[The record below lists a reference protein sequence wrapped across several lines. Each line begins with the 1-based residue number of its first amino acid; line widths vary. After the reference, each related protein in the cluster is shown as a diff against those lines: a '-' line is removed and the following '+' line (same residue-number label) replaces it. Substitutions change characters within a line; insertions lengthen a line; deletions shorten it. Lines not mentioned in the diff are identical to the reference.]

1 MTKSS
6 ATLYLV
12 ATPVGNLEDMTY
24 RAVRVLSE
32 VSEIFAEDT
41 RVSRVLLEKYGITTH
56 LTSYREA
63 APRGMVERT
72 IADVLSRLKQGES
85 VAYISDAG
93 TPAVSDPGSYLV
105 KRVVEAGFTVSP
117 IPGAS
122 ALPMIISVSGMPVMQ
137 PLFVGFLPR
146 KKGKQTLLK
155 RLKEALVSET
165 ADVVIFYESPERIT
179 SLLEYLGEWELPL
192 QLCVGRELTK
202 KFEDVFH
209 GNLAEMQEVFAD
221 KGKQRGEFVVL
232 VGLAGREAK
241 DSLE

>member
-1 MTKSS
+1 MTDSKP
-6 ATLYLV
+6 TLFLV

-32 VSEIFAEDT
+32 VAEIFAEDT
-41 RVSRVLLEKYGITTH
+41 RVSRVLLERYGVTTPIK
-56 LTSYREA
+56 SYREA

-72 IADVLSRLKQGES
+72 IAEVITRLKAGES

-105 KRVVEAGFTVSP
+105 KRVVEMGFVVSP

-122 ALPMIISVSGMPVMQ
+122 ALPMIISVSGMPVTQ
-137 PLFVGFLPR
+137 PLFVGFLPH
-146 KKGKQTLLK
+146 KKGKQTLLAK
-155 RLKEALVSET
+155 LKEALVSET
-165 ADVVIFYESPERIT
+165 ADAVIFYESPARIV
-179 SLLEYLGEWELPL
+179 SLMEYLAAWELPL

-209 GNLAEMQEVFAD
+209 GSLEEMTEILAD
-221 KGKQRGEFVVL
+221 TGKQRGEFVVL
-232 VGLAGREAK
+232 VGLASK
-241 DSLE
+241 DRHNLLA